1 MIDPQRK
8 KLFIA
13 VSYLI
18 WAAWFYRWISVDMSQ
33 DWLENRRIIVPMV
46 LYGLLLGLDSWLTR
60 GRPWRVLLYLAFQA
74 GLVFF
79 MAIQD
84 VDLDYFY
91 LLLLPLVGQAI
102 FLLPR
107 RLAYIVVGAMMVM
120 NIFGLIFINGW
131 PEALSFIVLYNAAII
146 FTMGYSILMLEANK
160 ARRETQRLLTELQE
174 YAEQARQLA
183 IVEERNRLARELH
196 DSVTQALY
204 GLTLQS
210 EAMARQLE
218 SGQGSFLPGEMRELR
233 DIAQEALREMR
244 LMIFELRP
252 TILEEEGLVAALQTR
267 LETVE
272 NRSGLRTSLDSTIT
286 ERLPLELESGL
297 YGIAREALNNIAKHA
312 QARQIDISLAPSK
325 GHSVIFEIVDDGVG
339 FDPKNVAANGGLGF
353 KGMRERAEEMGA
365 IFTVD
370 SRPAEGTRIRVE
382 LEQ

>member
-1 MIDPQRK
+1 MINPQRK
-8 KLFIA
+8 KLFTA

-18 WAAWFYRWISVDMSQ
+18 WAAWFYRWISVDMGQ
-33 DWLENRRIIVPMV
+33 DWLENRWIIVPMV
-46 LYGLLLGLDSWLTR
+46 LYGLLLGLDSWLTS

-74 GLVFF
+74 GLVFL
-79 MAIQD
+79 MAIQA

-107 RLAYIVVGAMMVM
+107 RQAYIVVGAMMMM
-120 NIFGLIFINGW
+120 NICGLIIINGW
-131 PEALSFIVLYNAAII
+131 PEAISFIVLYNAAII
-146 FTMGYSILMLEANK
+146 FTLGYSILMLEADE

-218 SGQGSFLPGEMRELR
+218 SDQGNLAPEEMRELR
-233 DIAQEALREMR
+233 DIAQQALQEMR

-252 TILEEEGLVAALQTR
+252 TILKESGLAAALQAR

-272 NRSGLRTSLDSTIT
+272 NRSGMRASLEDTLN

-297 YGIAREALNNIAKHA
+297 YGIAREALNNIVKHA
-312 QARQIDISLAPSK
+312 QARQIDISLAP
-325 GHSVIFEIVDDGVG
+325 GQEDSVIIEIADDGVG
-339 FDPKNVAANGGLGF
+339 FDPENAAANGGLGF
-353 KGMRERAEEMGA
+353 EGMQERAEKMDA
-365 IFTVD
+365 ILTVD

-382 LEQ
+382 VKR